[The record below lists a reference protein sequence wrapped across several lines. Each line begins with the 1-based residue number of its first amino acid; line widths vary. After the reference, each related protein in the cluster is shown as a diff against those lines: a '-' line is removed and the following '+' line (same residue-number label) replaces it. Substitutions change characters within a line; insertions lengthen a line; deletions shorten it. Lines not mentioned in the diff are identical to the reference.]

1 MANMS
6 SLADRI
12 EAEFALATK
21 QVGELQQQ
29 WAKQFEDKKQ
39 RLETLEKT
47 LDGLKDVWRP
57 RLDALAARFA
67 DRVKVAP
74 TVEAGRRQAT
84 FRFQSDLAKIDLR
97 FSVVTDDDVRNL
109 VFQYDLEIIPILMKF
124 DSHAEVTFPVEG
136 IDRDALGKWIDD
148 RIISFV
154 KTYLAVHQDHY
165 YLKDHLVED
174 PIAKVRFPK
183 YAAGAKLDWKG
194 KTVYFL
200 GDETRRKFEEQEG
213 ATAGK

>member
-1 MANMS
+1 MADLS

-12 EAEFALATK
+12 DAEFAAATK

-29 WAKQFEDKKQ
+29 WAKQFEEKKQ
-39 RLETLEKT
+39 RLEILEKT

-57 RLDALAARFA
+57 RLEALGKRFA
-67 DRVKVAP
+67 DKVNVVP
-74 TVEAGRRQAT
+74 TIEAGRRQAT
-84 FRFQSDLAKIDLR
+84 FKFKSELANIDLR
-97 FSVVTDDDVRNL
+97 FSVVADEDMRNL
-109 VFQYDLEIIPILMKF
+109 IFQSDLDIIPILMKF
-124 DSHAEVTFPVEG
+124 DSHAEVTFPLEA

-154 KTYLAVHQDHY
+154 KTYLAVHQNNY

-183 YAAGAKLDWKG
+183 YAAGAKLERNG

-200 GDETRRKFEEQEG
+200 GEETRREFEQQQG
-213 ATAGK
+213 AVK